1 MYFLVARVK
10 SVEQQN
16 NLTLR
21 KTAIEKIQYSRE
33 TEQLLT
39 VPLATTNV
47 RLNLCV
53 LSKSVNIKITQAV
66 YAIIYLL
73 SCIFTILSI

>member
-1 MYFLVARVK
+1 MYFLVVRVK

-53 LSKSVNIKITQAV
+53 VKRVSILKSPKQSTQ
-66 YAIIYLL
+66 
-73 SCIFTILSI
+73 